1 MKECASSYIFSRC
14 LFTFIFFL
22 HWLSVQEADF
32 IEVSFQESHQA
43 TAAPE
48 IRNSLGSI
56 SRGGKKTTCKGEW
69 LEGSLHFTS
78 VNIGAGYHV
87 GERGTR

>member
-32 IEVSFQESHQA
+32 IEVSFQESHQGHSGS
-43 TAAPE
+43 
-48 IRNSLGSI
+48 RNKEQPGIYLQG
-56 SRGGKKTTCKGEW
+56 RKKDHLQRRVVRREP
-69 LEGSLHFTS
+69 SLH
-78 VNIGAGYHV
+78 IC
-87 GERGTR
+87 